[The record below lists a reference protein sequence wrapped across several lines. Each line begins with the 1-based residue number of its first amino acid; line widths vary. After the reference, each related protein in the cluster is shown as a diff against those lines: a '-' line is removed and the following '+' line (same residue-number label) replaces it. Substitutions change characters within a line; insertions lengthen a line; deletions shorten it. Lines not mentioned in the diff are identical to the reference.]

1 MEAGGLVRV
10 RVGPVRGAVA
20 RAWIGHNRAL
30 MRALLADLDGT
41 SIDVDV
47 AGVSLLDTILE
58 LWAEQARDAEVFEW
72 RIEASPSIV
81 LDVASAWFITGQLTD
96 DDHAR
101 LGTAWAPAW
110 TDPMS
115 AAVFDSITRALTDIG
130 APAADLHRQILVHYG
145 LAGGGFGWA

>member
-10 RVGPVRGAVA
+10 TVGPVRGAVA

-30 MRALLADLDGT
+30 MRALLADLAST

-58 LWAEQARDAEVFEW
+58 LWAAQARDAEEFEW
-72 RIEASPSIV
+72 TIEASPSIV
-81 LDVASAWFITGQLTD
+81 LDVASAWFVTGQLTD
-96 DDHAR
+96 EDHER
-101 LGTAWAPAW
+101 LGTGWAPAW

-115 AAVFDSITRALTDIG
+115 TAVFDGITRALADIG
-130 APAADLHRQILVHYG
+130 APGAELHQQILVHYG
-145 LAGGGFGWA
+145 LAPDA